1 MLIKLLSMMI
11 SLLICFLILK
21 NFKKIA
27 YKFKLLDIPNHRSL
41 HQIPKP
47 RAAGIAFASSTYF
60 YALLNHQ
67 PIFFLSLPL
76 IIIAFIDDFKSLPS
90 LVRYSFQFITVIL
103 YLIYGYF
110 SYTEIIFFQ
119 NLIPSSFVVLIIFG
133 FTGIIN
139 FINFMDGSDGLVA
152 SVMSVIFLS
161 AGFLVSPVYFVLSL
175 SLLVFLRF
183 NFPPAKYFMGDIGSI
198 FIGINYVSALIFA
211 PDVGVFF
218 GLIFIN
224 TPLFL
229 DPFLTV
235 LKRLVKGENIF
246 LAHNSHL
253 YQRLYLSGFTKK
265 QIVLIYLIP
274 TVILTFVYFIT
285 NINILMLTSLLVI
298 LYYYYYENKIQ
309 IIN

>member
-1 MLIKLLSMMI
+1 M
-11 SLLICFLILK
+11 
-21 NFKKIA
+21 
-27 YKFKLLDIPNHRSL
+27 
-41 HQIPKP
+41 
-47 RAAGIAFASSTYF
+47 
-60 YALLNHQ
+60 
-67 PIFFLSLPL
+67 
-76 IIIAFIDDFKSLPS
+76 
-90 LVRYSFQFITVIL
+90 
-103 YLIYGYF
+103 
-110 SYTEIIFFQ
+110 
-119 NLIPSSFVVLIIFG
+119 
-133 FTGIIN
+133 
-139 FINFMDGSDGLVA
+139 
-152 SVMSVIFLS
+152 
-161 AGFLVSPVYFVLSL
+161 
-175 SLLVFLRF
+175 RF
-183 NFPPAKYFMGDIGSI
+183 NFPPAKYFRDIGI